1 MVLLQRQ
8 KRIQQLRCG
17 ISLKEIQY
25 SRCGRTD
32 KEASA
37 VGQLK
42 FNGIVLCGFQPAM
55 VVDKSSPHP
64 SPDAKKEKFKGTPN
78 GSTKRKTT
86 VKRHLPLFPW
96 LMVHIVIA
104 LYLRSKLKDVDAQNK
119 HSWETFPEEQ
129 DGRPEGEIGYVR
141 MLNGVLPKDTR
152 IVGWCPVP
160 SDFAKVLNI
169 NSITIFHVPPGY
181 GECRF
186 KGHQLCAIKIK
197 GSAFLCHQVCC
208 MVAVL
213 LMIGQALESPDA
225 GTISKQHSACIGIQ

>member
-8 KRIQQLRCG
+8 KRIQQLRRG
-17 ISLKEIQY
+17 ISLILVGDKKEIQY

-32 KEASA
+32 KGVSA

-42 FNGIVLCGFQPAM
+42 FNGIVLCGVQPAM
-55 VVDKSSPHP
+55 MVDKSWPRLTGMMSSLP
-64 SPDAKKEKFKGTPN
+64 
-78 GSTKRKTT
+78 RKSSISSDGP
-86 VKRHLPLFPW
+86 V
-96 LMVHIVIA
+96 VIA

-160 SDFAKVLNI
+160 SDFGAR
-169 NSITIFHVPPGY
+169 SFY
-181 GECRF
+181 
-186 KGHQLCAIKIK
+186 
-197 GSAFLCHQVCC
+197 
-208 MVAVL
+208 
-213 LMIGQALESPDA
+213 A
-225 GTISKQHSACIGIQ
+225 GTISKQHSACVGIQ